1 MINKDIKS
9 IIKMSKEDK
18 DESRKLHIQLGCAVV
33 GMVLG
38 SFLMIFGVIVEPRG
52 VIDYSIIVAC
62 GEILTF
68 VAALLGIDY
77 KYKFEIMKLKGKNK

>member
-1 MINKDIKS
+1 
-9 IIKMSKEDK
+9 MSKEDK
-18 DESRKLHIQLGCAVV
+18 EESRKMHIQLGCAVV

-77 KYKFEIMKLKGKNK
+77 KYKFEIMKLKGKK

>member
-1 MINKDIKS
+1 
-9 IIKMSKEDK
+9 MSNEEK

-77 KYKFEIMKLKGKNK
+77 KYKFEIMKLKGKK

>member
-1 MINKDIKS
+1 
-9 IIKMSKEDK
+9 MSKEDK

-77 KYKFEIMKLKGKNK
+77 KYKFEIMKLKGKK

>member
-1 MINKDIKS
+1 
-9 IIKMSKEDK
+9 MSKEDK
-18 DESRKLHIQLGCAVV
+18 EESRKMHIQLGCAVV

-77 KYKFEIMKLKGKNK
+77 KYKFEIMKLKEKK

>member
-1 MINKDIKS
+1 
-9 IIKMSKEDK
+9 MSKEDK

-38 SFLMIFGVIVEPRG
+38 SFLMIFGVIVEPKG

-77 KYKFEIMKLKGKNK
+77 KYKFEIMKLKGKK

>member
-1 MINKDIKS
+1 MDMTHEEEKDY
-9 IIKMSKEDK
+9 
-18 DESRKLHIQLGCAVV
+18 SRKLHIQLGCAVV
-33 GMVLG
+33 GMILG

-77 KYKFEIMKLKGKNK
+77 KYKFEIMKLKGKK

>member
-1 MINKDIKS
+1 
-9 IIKMSKEDK
+9 MSKEDRE
-18 DESRKLHIQLGCAVV
+18 ESRKMHIQLGCAVV

-77 KYKFEIMKLKGKNK
+77 KYKFEIMKLKGKK

>member
-1 MINKDIKS
+1 
-9 IIKMSKEDK
+9 MSKEDK
-18 DESRKLHIQLGCAVV
+18 EESRKMHIQLGCAVV
-33 GMVLG
+33 GMALG

-77 KYKFEIMKLKGKNK
+77 KYKFEIMKLKGKK

>member
-1 MINKDIKS
+1 
-9 IIKMSKEDK
+9 MSKEDK
-18 DESRKLHIQLGCAVV
+18 EESRKIHIQLGCAVV

-38 SFLMIFGVIVEPRG
+38 SFLMIFGVIVEPKG

-77 KYKFEIMKLKGKNK
+77 KYKFEIMKLKGKK